1 MGLRTILLIA
11 VATIAALG
19 LFVVVKSMAAGKKAT
34 TQVTVVAAPEKPTIK
49 VLVASRDLPVGTRLA
64 PTDVRWQGFP
74 ADSLNAAYITDGAP
88 TPPPPVAGTARVE
101 AKATAAAKAAGTFLT
116 GGGAAVQALTG
127 AIVRESILASEPIIE
142 RKIVHGGQ
150 GGYMSV
156 VLQPGMRAL
165 AVPVTVETGAGGF
178 ILPGDR
184 VDVLTSRKA
193 DQARAAGSDS
203 PLAETILRN
212 IRVLAIDQQVQPEKN
227 ARSIVGATATL
238 ELPADQVETVLRAKA
253 QGDLALALRSY
264 ADLGDS
270 AGPVENIDRG
280 DSVKVIRAGRV
291 SEVMTK

>member
-1 MGLRTILLIA
+1 
-11 VATIAALG
+11 
-19 LFVVVKSMAAGKKAT
+19 
-34 TQVTVVAAPEKPTIK
+34 
-49 VLVASRDLPVGTRLA
+49 
-64 PTDVRWQGFP
+64 
-74 ADSLNAAYITDGAP
+74 
-88 TPPPPVAGTARVE
+88 
-101 AKATAAAKAAGTFLT
+101 
-116 GGGAAVQALTG
+116 
-127 AIVRESILASEPIIE
+127 
-142 RKIVHGGQ
+142 
-150 GGYMSV
+150 MSV